1 VLAIAGMLQTEVMTD
16 IAPAALSEV
25 DRGRLEAARGEFD
38 AEVVYLNTATLGLPP
53 RRCLTAVQAAL
64 REWQAGRADPV
75 DYDAPLAAARRA
87 YAGLV
92 TIDPTLVAVGSQV
105 SVFAGLVAAGVPA
118 GSEVLTA
125 VGDFTSILFPFH
137 AQAARG
143 VSVRE
148 VALEEIAD
156 AVSSA
161 TTLVAVSAVQS
172 ADGRLVDLDRL
183 EQACA
188 VTGTRVLLDTT
199 QAVGWLP
206 IDASRFAY
214 TVCGGYKWLLAPR
227 GTAYLTVQGELL
239 DSLVPHTAGWYAGA
253 RPWESIYGG
262 PLRLAPDARRFD
274 VSPAWHAWIGA
285 APSLELLAGI
295 GVPALHAHAVG
306 LADEFRAG
314 TGLPSGNSAIVSA
327 IAEPEVPELMQTAGI
342 IGSVRAERLRLS
354 FHVSTTPQDVARAV
368 DVLSGRLH
376 P

>member
-1 VLAIAGMLQTEVMTD
+1 
-16 IAPAALSEV
+16 
-25 DRGRLEAARGEFD
+25 
-38 AEVVYLNTATLGLPP
+38 
-53 RRCLTAVQAAL
+53 
-64 REWQAGRADPV
+64 
-75 DYDAPLAAARRA
+75 
-87 YAGLV
+87 
-92 TIDPTLVAVGSQV
+92 
-105 SVFAGLVAAGVPA
+105 
-118 GSEVLTA
+118 
-125 VGDFTSILFPFH
+125 
-137 AQAARG
+137 
-143 VSVRE
+143 
-148 VALEEIAD
+148 
-156 AVSSA
+156 VSSA

-327 IAEPEVPELMQTAGI
+327 IAEPEVPELMQTDHR
-342 IGSVRAERLRLS
+342 IGSRRAAASVLPRVHHPPRRRPGRRRPLRPPPPMTSSGHAHPRARCGIVCEMCAAYDAAVGAAQKKRLTPLAGLRGLINVWTLPSGWRLLRAPLGAWPRRPGQRSAQARVR
-354 FHVSTTPQDVARAV
+354 
-368 DVLSGRLH
+368 
-376 P
+376 

>member
-1 VLAIAGMLQTEVMTD
+1 MGD
-16 IAPAALSEV
+16 IVPAELTQV
-25 DRGRLEAARGEFD
+25 DRGRIQAARGEFD
-38 AEVVYLNTATLGLPP
+38 PEVVYLNTATLGLPP
-53 RRCLTAVQAAL
+53 RCCLTAVRAAL
-64 REWQAGRADPV
+64 REWQVGRANPA
-75 DYDAPLAAARRA
+75 DYDAPLDAARRA

-92 TIDPTLVAVGSQV
+92 NVDPTLVAVGSQV
-105 SVFAGLVAAGVPA
+105 SVFAGLVASGLAAGN
-118 GSEVLTA
+118 EVLTA

-148 VALEEIAD
+148 VPLEEIAD
-156 AVSSA
+156 AVGSA

-172 ADGRLVDLDRL
+172 ADGGLVDLDRL
-183 EQACA
+183 EEACA
-188 VTGTRVLLDTT
+188 LTGTRVLLDTT

-206 IDASRFAY
+206 IDARRFAY

-227 GTAYLTVQGELL
+227 GTAYLTLQAELL
-239 DSLVPHTAGWYAGA
+239 DSLIPHTAGWYAGT

-285 APSLELLAGI
+285 APSLELLTGI
-295 GVPALHAHAVG
+295 GAPALHAHALS
-306 LADEFRAG
+306 LANEFRAG
-314 TGLPSGNSAIVSA
+314 TGLPFGNSAIVSA
-327 IAEPEVPELMQTAGI
+327 VAEPEVPKLMHTAGI

-354 FHVSTTPQDVARAV
+354 FHVSTTTQNVARAV
-368 DVLSGRLH
+368 DILSGHLH